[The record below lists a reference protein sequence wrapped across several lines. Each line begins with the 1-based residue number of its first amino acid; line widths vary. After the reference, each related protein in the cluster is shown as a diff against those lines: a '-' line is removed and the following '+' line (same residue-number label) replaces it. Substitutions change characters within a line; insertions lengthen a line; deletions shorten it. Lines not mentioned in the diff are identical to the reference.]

1 MEGVPSEVQVQECSS
16 SELTKC
22 SDIGKIIFDSKSDN
36 PVRLLVQEEGRAARN
51 LIAFSVPCDM
61 VQIDSSKVSRK
72 PPSSPRTVQELKRDE
87 APLRTTKRA
96 PDTSTPGS
104 RVRSA
109 STGRDKR
116 SELQARYWAFLFGN
130 LQRAVDEIYQTC
142 ETDESVS
149 ECKEVILVLEN
160 FTKDFHNLIEW
171 FRLKWEYE
179 KTPPPQRPNSL
190 AWEVRKSS
198 PGKIQTHVLPTFS
211 SPVKR
216 ILNFGDPNDKDRS
229 KAGGDKAC
237 DTLKTGK
244 CSPIIPVVEGEEIA
258 TFDPTPVS
266 CNGIC
271 SANADN
277 QTVENDKEDVFL
289 NIIPST
295 DEVGP
300 SIETGIHS
308 SKSNELPVKEE
319 PAKGEEVCP
328 SGDTNTVN
336 GEACSNHEP
345 VVNEMLPD
353 DTLEEL
359 PETLP
364 AGMTSQACQT
374 DPELEELG
382 SDPCS
387 NPTMVDKGVGTS
399 GISVSKPGAARLHLG
414 SVGRASMSLAPTN
427 QLRTTVAVGSPSTF
441 AGVATKA
448 PSMSSIRVPPTATMK
463 NPSVS
468 SKGASLTVNPSSKAT
483 PLASGPTG
491 TSSSS
496 CNSVPKGGPILGPP
510 TVKAV
515 LPSPSASST
524 SNPPKASLASIV
536 NKPSTASVVKRNVSR
551 PSSLGSSASP
561 AAGRSSIPPK
571 LQRSRTVAE
580 VSRPHRP
587 NHNNRT
593 GAPRQLRGTSSF
605 ESGSVNQKEARE
617 KIRSFQNTVVQEGN
631 KKNETGDDSG
641 WETVKNRSRWRL
653 SGNYNP
659 KNRFNKPTC
668 AVSLPALIIVDDDD
682 EAAVLKNPLSKQN
695 SQDTSASGRHLE
707 KVEVLAPDISKLKK
721 SPKPKSQDSSM
732 NPKSKSE
739 KCCNNTTRQLVSKK
753 FGKDLNK
760 ENCDA
765 PSKTKS
771 EESGSLKPKNG
782 TQVVGKQTNG
792 SSEGK
797 ENQEKNLKLPNG
809 SDSVKFDRVQWKSCN
824 GNKPV
829 DLEID
834 TQLSGDESSVGP
846 RTSSTTTPT
855 TMTPTTTPATPTTPT
870 NSASDSLAFLRDS
883 DGGIDRLIS
892 DDEDLI
898 AERTLLKEE
907 ERKSQQL
914 YEEEVKLQQQIDELQ
929 SAELEVEVETDGET
943 QIGTEEE
950 EEEELLGGD
959 EPRDV
964 DVEIDTMSLEARYEN
979 MLEGLSWA
987 ERMDTLEQLEALV
1000 ARHPGRALQL
1010 HQKLSSPSRSRAT
1023 TLPETLRRFQ
1033 ARQEKAQLKR
1043 ERLLQL
1049 KSQKL
1054 RDLLNKVGEVKAAQ
1068 EQLTEDRRLR
1078 LENKLKRAEE
1088 NRNLHLKSIKRK
1100 AHDEEEKLKE
1110 IAFINELEAQNKR
1123 HDFLALRQE
1132 QEERLQGIAEERQRK
1147 QEEKAAKEAAVEER
1161 KKALEAE
1168 RLQKLEEMQ
1177 ARRKRRVER
1186 IHREQLEKE
1195 KERQEAA
1202 REKARDRE
1210 ERLSA
1215 LHAAQLATQEEL
1227 QKKIQQKQED
1237 SARRHEEN
1245 IEHIRQR
1252 ALDSAALRYADDAAP
1267 ALEPYRSKKLCTL
1280 CNVLIGSEVYLLSHL
1295 RGKSHQEALRKS
1307 SGGRNNSTNVSPRED
1322 LDHIAEAP
1330 PDCVDEKQERHKERQ
1345 QALRKRAKKLRL
1357 RMTAKGLEYEKSVGD
1372 IGKPSSPN
1380 SARIQKCLREVEKLH
1395 NSQGLGQW
1403 SNNAVTLLERALA
1416 EINRILDKRCE
1427 ADQTAFYLVNGFS
1440 TICNILSLGLNVPQG
1455 MSPYLPSK
1463 CFVTACTTLS
1473 LACYDH
1479 SANAEHMLMSNKI
1492 SNILDLLM
1500 CRLKDVV
1507 PDDDESSQTWSG
1519 PLPVDAV
1526 AVALMRL
1533 LALLLAFAKEGTA
1546 AVRARDVV

>member
-1 MEGVPSEVQVQECSS
+1 MEGAPSETQVQKCNF
-16 SELTKC
+16 SEQKQC
-22 SDIGKIIFDSKSDN
+22 SDIEEIGLETKAENS
-36 PVRLLVQEEGRAARN
+36 VRLLVQEEGRAARN
-51 LIAFSVPCDM
+51 LIAFSVPRDM

-72 PPSSPRTVQELKRDE
+72 PPSSPRTVQDLKKDD
-87 APLRTTKRA
+87 APIRTTKRA
-96 PDTSTPGS
+96 PDSSNPGS

-109 STGRDKR
+109 STGRDKK

-198 PGKIQTHVLPTFS
+198 PGKIQQHILPSFS

-216 ILNFGDPNDKDRS
+216 ILNFGDPNENDRS
-229 KAGGDKAC
+229 KAVGDKVS
-237 DTLKTGK
+237 DNLKTGK
-244 CSPIIPVVEGEEIA
+244 SSPIIPVVEGEEMA
-258 TFDPTPVS
+258 TFEAPS
-266 CNGIC
+266 ALSNGPHN
-271 SANADN
+271 SNDSN
-277 QTVENDKEDVFL
+277 QRAQSDKEKEALVMACKD
-289 NIIPST
+289 
-295 DEVGP
+295 
-300 SIETGIHS
+300 
-308 SKSNELPVKEE
+308 VKESTLE
-319 PAKGEEVCP
+319 ARIKSEKDNDLPMQEIPEERKRTCP
-328 SGDTNTVN
+328 DGDPLPKTVNTV
-336 GEACSNHEP
+336 GCGHPQLILEET
-345 VVNEMLPD
+345 LPD
-353 DTLEEL
+353 TFSEVTTEI
-359 PETLP
+359 LP

-374 DPELEELG
+374 DPELEESV
-382 SDPCS
+382 SDPC
-387 NPTMVDKGVGTS
+387 NFPTMVDKGVGTS
-399 GISVSKPGAARLHLG
+399 ASKVLTSRSHQAVA
-414 SVGRASMSLAPTN
+414 GRASVTATPTTQHRN
-427 QLRTTVAVGSPSTF
+427 IVAASSPSTF
-441 AGVATKA
+441 AGAATRA
-448 PSMSSIRVPPTATMK
+448 
-463 NPSVS
+463 PSVS
-468 SKGASLTVNPSSKAT
+468 SRIPPSSTLKNTCASSKGVPLTVNSNSKAT
-483 PLASGPTG
+483 PPAVGPTG
-491 TSSSS
+491 NSLVSSCSIVKGAPVLGTPGVKVSLPSSS
-496 CNSVPKGGPILGPP
+496 
-510 TVKAV
+510 V
-515 LPSPSASST
+515 LST
-524 SNPPKASLASIV
+524 SAKASLASIV
-536 NKPSTASVVKRNVSR
+536 NKPSTASVVKRNFNR
-551 PSSLGSSASP
+551 PSSLVSSQSINSPSAS
-561 AAGRSSIPPK
+561 RSSILPK
-571 LQRSRTVAE
+571 LQRSRTVVE
-580 VSRPHRP
+580 VSRPHKP
-587 NHNNRT
+587 NHSYRG
-593 GAPRQLRGTSSF
+593 GAPRQLKEIPYSEAGSGSQKGTRSKASIQNTSVAEGSKQN
-605 ESGSVNQKEARE
+605 ESG
-617 KIRSFQNTVVQEGN
+617 
-631 KKNETGDDSG
+631 DDAG

-653 SGNYNP
+653 SGNYNA

-682 EAAVLKNPLSKQN
+682 DESVVMKNSLSKQI
-695 SQDTSASGRHLE
+695 SQDTTSSRRHSD
-707 KVEVLAPDISKLKK
+707 KTDHPPPDVTKLKR
-721 SPKPKSQDSSM
+721 SPKPKSNDSSGA
-732 NPKSKSE
+732 PKSKLE
-739 KCCNNTTRQLVSKK
+739 KSANNESRQLLGKK
-753 FGKDLNK
+753 IGKDVKGGNL
-760 ENCDA
+760 DA
-765 PSKTKS
+765 VIHPKS
-771 EESGSLKPKNG
+771 EGSGSLKPKNG
-782 TQVVGKQTNG
+782 IQVPLKQKG
-792 SSEGK
+792 MSSKGK
-797 ENQEKNLKLPNG
+797 ENQDSSEQENL
-809 SDSVKFDRVQWKSCN
+809 DEIQWKLCN
-824 GNKPV
+824 GNKKN
-829 DLEID
+829 DLHID
-834 TQLSGDESSVGP
+834 NQLSGDESSVGP
-846 RTSSTTTPT
+846 RTSPTTTPA

-870 NSASDSLAFLRDS
+870 NSASESMAFLRDT
-883 DGGIDRLIS
+883 DGGIDRVIS
-892 DDEDLI
+892 DEE

-929 SAELEVEVETDGET
+929 SAELEVEVETDGEN
-943 QIGTEEE
+943 QVGTEEE

-964 DVEIDTMSLEARYEN
+964 DAEIDTMSLEARYEN

-987 ERMDTLEQLEALV
+987 ERMDTLEKLEALV

-1010 HQKLSSPSRSRAT
+1010 HQKLSSPSRSRAI

-1033 ARQEKAQLKR
+1033 ARQEKAQQKR

-1161 KKALEAE
+1161 KRVLEAE

-1252 ALDSAALRYADDAAP
+1252 ALESAALRYADDAAP

-1295 RGKSHQEALRKS
+1295 RGKSHQEALKKS
-1307 SGGRNNSTNVSPRED
+1307 SGGRGNSTNVSPRED

-1330 PDCVDEKQERHKERQ
+1330 PDCIDEKQERHKERQ
-1345 QALRKRAKKLRL
+1345 RALKKRAKKLRL
-1357 RMTAKGLEYEKSVGD
+1357 RMTAKGLEYEKSLVD
-1372 IGKPSSPN
+1372 TRKASSPN

-1416 EINRILDKRCE
+1416 EINRILDKKSE
-1427 ADQTAFYLVNGFS
+1427 ADQTAFCMVNGFS

-1473 LACYDH
+1473 LACLEH
-1479 SANAEHMLMSNKI
+1479 PANAEHMLMSNKI

-1507 PDDDESSQTWSG
+1507 PDEDDSLQPWSG
-1519 PLPVDAV
+1519 PLPIDAV

-1533 LALLLAFAKEGTA
+1533 LALLLAFAKDGSN
-1546 AVRARDVV
+1546 AVRARDVVR